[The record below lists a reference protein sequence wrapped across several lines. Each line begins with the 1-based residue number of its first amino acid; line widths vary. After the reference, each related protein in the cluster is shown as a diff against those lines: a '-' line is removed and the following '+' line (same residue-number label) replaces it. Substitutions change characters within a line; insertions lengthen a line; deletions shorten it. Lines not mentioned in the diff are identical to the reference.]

1 MMKKLC
7 ALALCLA
14 LAFGLAAAESAPG
27 YEIVYSADNPI
38 PEIAERVRPAVVQVF
53 CFEETWDAV
62 TRIAATNEVAAGSGC
77 YIRSDA
83 NGGYILTNNHIVEN
97 GEVFTIQWLSGEEMD
112 AELVGADDGTDIAV
126 LRFSEAAPAGVSPIP
141 MGDSDSLRIGELA
154 ICIGNPGDSLDV
166 LPGTVTAGIISGLGR
181 EDINASNFT
190 RSTPVIQTDAAI
202 NTGNSGGALLNARGE
217 LVGVPTLKMMYSGTA
232 VFEGLG
238 FCIPINT
245 VKRYIDQIIVSGGVT
260 RPRLGITV
268 ADIDGPDEP
277 MKKYP
282 PAGAQVYTVEEGGP
296 SAVAGLQ
303 VGDVI
308 TEVNGVRVMN
318 YMALLKELDKC
329 QAGDSVELKLYRYY
343 DKDGNLTGGYEE
355 LNLTVK
361 LALLD

>member
-14 LAFGLAAAESAPG
+14 LAFGLAAAESGPG

-245 VKRYIDQIIVSGGVT
+245 VKRYIDQIIASGGVAS
-260 RPRLGITV
+260 LD
-268 ADIDGPDEP
+268 DIRNVKRFEKDG
-277 MKKYP
+277 
-282 PAGAQVYTVEEGGP
+282 
-296 SAVAGLQ
+296 VAGCII
-303 VGDVI
+303 GKAI
-308 TEVNGVRVMN
+308 YTGAVNLPE
-318 YMALLKELDKC
+318 ALKIAAAKE
-329 QAGDSVELKLYRYY
+329 E
-343 DKDGNLTGGYEE
+343 
-355 LNLTVK
+355 
-361 LALLD
+361 